1 MSDSDA
7 PGGRVGPLVVAVA
20 GLKGG
25 IAKTTTCIHLA
36 GVLADAG
43 QKVLLADGDRIRT
56 STSWARSGLLPFTV
70 APVSSL
76 ARARDYDVVILDTEG
91 GPDNTELLEFART
104 ADLTVLPTTPDING
118 LDGAVQT
125 AEILRTGGVTTDK
138 FVCLLTMIRP
148 KGMKEILARKALQ
161 DQGITVMTSA
171 VRLSEAFRDAAN
183 SAVLVRDLKTDIAQK
198 CWKDYEA
205 VTTELIHRLSQG
217 PEEASA

>member
-1 MSDSDA
+1 MSDSEVSGA
-7 PGGRVGPLVVAVA
+7 RVGPLVVAVA

-104 ADLTVLPTTPDING
+104 ADLTL
-118 LDGAVQT
+118 LRLGADKRYNRRKRGDDRRQKGAMAHGGSSLET
-125 AEILRTGGVTTDK
+125 A
-138 FVCLLTMIRP
+138 FLL
-148 KGMKEILARKALQ
+148 A
-161 DQGITVMTSA
+161 
-171 VRLSEAFRDAAN
+171 
-183 SAVLVRDLKTDIAQK
+183 
-198 CWKDYEA
+198 
-205 VTTELIHRLSQG
+205 
-217 PEEASA
+217 